1 MATGTAAM
9 AAMAARIPVSTWPTA
24 TRLSIFHGQVPKWR
38 HRPRFSSSH
47 SSISASSSPSTS
59 RKLVLYS
66 KPGCC
71 LCDGLKEKLQAALC
85 LSGPDSIQNV
95 ELQIRDITTNPCW
108 EKAYQYEIPVLAVV
122 RSDGFEET
130 LPRLS
135 PRLGIELIQKKLAAA
150 LSE

>member
-95 ELQIRDITTNPCW
+95 ELQVPLTHFCCFCW
-108 EKAYQYEIPVLAVV
+108 VSCNLVLFICLTLVGGFCLDKGYHYEFLLGEGLPV
-122 RSDGFEET
+122 
-130 LPRLS
+130 
-135 PRLGIELIQKKLAAA
+135 
-150 LSE
+150 

>member
-24 TRLSIFHGQVPKWR
+24 TRLSIFHGQVPKWS
-38 HRPRFSSSH
+38 HRPRFSLSH

-71 LCDGLKEKLQAALC
+71 LCDGLKEKLQAALR

-95 ELQIRDITTNPCW
+95 ELQ
-108 EKAYQYEIPVLAVV
+108 
-122 RSDGFEET
+122 ET